1 MNTIELQRFGRE
13 GLVATDRAMP
23 RPGPGEVLLRLRA
36 ATLNHRDLEI
46 VEGRYGMP
54 VQLPIVPV
62 SDAVGEVLALGEGVS
77 RVAVGDR
84 ASPVF
89 FPDWIE
95 GPFHGAYFARQL
107 GATLDGMLRR
117 FAVLPEAALVRM
129 PAHLSDE
136 GAAAL
141 PIAGLTAWMALTDA
155 ALSPGQSVLV
165 IGSGAVSLFALQFA
179 RIFGA
184 RAIAVTSTEEK
195 AARLKALG
203 ASDVIVSR
211 RTPDWGTA
219 AHALA
224 GEGVDLVVEVGGA
237 ATLPQSTAALRVG
250 GTMAIVGYVSGPRL
264 DFDLRPL
271 FIGRRARLH
280 GHTVGS
286 RAGFEA
292 MNRAI
297 ALHRLE
303 PVIDRCF
310 PMSETAAALDYLA
323 SGRAFGKV
331 AIRIAEE
338 RRGPAA

>member
-1 MNTIELQRFGRE
+1 MESAVNTLELQRFGPQ
-13 GLVATDRAMP
+13 GLLLADRPAS

-62 SDAVGEVLALGEGVS
+62 SDAVGEVVEVGAGVT
-77 RVAVGDR
+77 RVGVGDR
-84 ASPVF
+84 ATPVF
-89 FPDWIE
+89 FPDWID
-95 GPFHGAYFARQL
+95 GPFRAAYFTRQL
-107 GATLDGMLRR
+107 GATLDGMLRAH
-117 FAVLPEAALVRM
+117 AVVPESALVRV
-129 PAHLSDE
+129 PDHLSDE

-141 PIAGLTAWMALTDA
+141 PIAGLTAWSALADA
-155 ALSPGQSVLV
+155 AVSPGQSVLV

-179 RIFGA
+179 RLFGA
-184 RAIAVTSTEEK
+184 RGIAVTSSEEK

-203 ASDVIVSR
+203 ASDVLVSR
-211 RTPDWGTA
+211 AEPEWGAA

-237 ATLPQSTAALRVG
+237 GTLAQSTAALRVG
-250 GTMAIVGYVSGPRL
+250 GTMAIVGYVAGARL

-292 MNRAI
+292 MNRAM

-303 PVIDRCF
+303 PVIDRSF
-310 PMSETAAALDYLA
+310 PMKETPAALDYLA

-331 AIRIAEE
+331 AIRIA
-338 RRGPAA
+338 R